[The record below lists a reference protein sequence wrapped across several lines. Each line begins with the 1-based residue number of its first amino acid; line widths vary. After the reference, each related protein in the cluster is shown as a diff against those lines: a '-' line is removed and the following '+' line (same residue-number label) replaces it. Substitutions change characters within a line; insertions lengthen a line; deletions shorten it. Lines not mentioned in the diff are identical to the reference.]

1 MRSLGARLDACLALI
16 EGVSCVVD
24 VGTDHGRLPVY
35 ALKEGRT
42 ERAVAVDISE
52 KSLKKAALLAEK
64 EGVSLDC
71 IVCDGLQ
78 GVAEK
83 DAELVV
89 IAGMGAHEIVKIL
102 EEAPFPLKK
111 AIFVPHAHA
120 SLLRRYLREKDVCLR
135 KDVVVK
141 EGKHYYAVM
150 LADFSMPW
158 RDEDNLY
165 VGREGD
171 ARDAYIEMRL
181 KKIESFLACKA
192 DPQLEEEKEILT
204 HVYRS

>member
-16 EGVSCVVD
+16 EGAGSVVD

-35 ALKEGRT
+35 ALKEGRA

-64 EGVSLDC
+64 EGVSLRLV
-71 IVCDGLQ
+71 VCDGLQ
-78 GVAEK
+78 GVAEG

-111 AIFVPHAHA
+111 AVFVPHAHA
-120 SLLRRYLREKDVCLR
+120 PLLRRYLREKDVRLER
-135 KDVVVK
+135 DIVVK
-141 EGKHYYAVM
+141 EGSHFYAVM
-150 LADFSMPW
+150 LADFSLPW
-158 RDEDNLY
+158 REEDNLY
-165 VGREGD
+165 VGREGE
-171 ARDAYIEMRL
+171 ARDAYIETRL
-181 KKIESFLACKA
+181 AKIERFLACKE
-192 DPQLEEEKEILT
+192 DPALEEEKEILT